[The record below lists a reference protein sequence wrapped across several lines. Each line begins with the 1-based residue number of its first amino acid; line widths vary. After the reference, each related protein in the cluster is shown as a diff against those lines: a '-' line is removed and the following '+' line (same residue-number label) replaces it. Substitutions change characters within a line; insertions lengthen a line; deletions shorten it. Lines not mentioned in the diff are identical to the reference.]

1 MKVITLICGIVWQR
15 KQGNNCAGFKSIYN
29 AHMSV
34 PAWPLKGNEQ
44 FLDKICII
52 ILILQEENIGH
63 KERQQTV

>member
-15 KQGNNCAGFKSIYN
+15 KQENNRAGLKSIYN

-34 PAWPLKGNEQ
+34 TVWPLKGNEQ

-52 ILILQEENIGH
+52 ILI
-63 KERQQTV
+63 